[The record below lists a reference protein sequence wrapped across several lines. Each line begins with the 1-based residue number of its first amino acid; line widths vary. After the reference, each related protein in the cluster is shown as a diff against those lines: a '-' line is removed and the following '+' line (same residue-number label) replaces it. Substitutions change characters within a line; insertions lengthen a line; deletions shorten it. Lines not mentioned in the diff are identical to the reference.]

1 MRKLITIAVLTVSA
15 LALSGAANGFVGPQ
29 CGDNCPFVR

>member
-1 MRKLITIAVLTVSA
+1 MRKLITILVLTVSA
-15 LALSGAANGFVGPQ
+15 LAVSGAANAYVGPQ